1 MAFYSYKARSANGK
15 LKNGKLESDNEAEAL
30 IELTSLDLHVF
41 QIKKVNS
48 FLYRDIYI
56 GSPVKHKDFI
66 IFLRQFS
73 TLVDAGL
80 SLVDTIEILAEQS
93 NSKVLKEALDESQE
107 MILEGKPLSEAFAS
121 FPKLFPALLISMIKA
136 GEVSGR
142 LDDILDR
149 MATYYEKQYQLKQ
162 KVITAL
168 TYPAVIGILSLSITI
183 FLFAYI
189 VPIFAD
195 MFLSFGQE
203 LPFYTKMVLDISSFF
218 QQFWW
223 VIVIGLALVVL
234 LFRVISKN
242 ETLAYRLDILKL
254 KIPVIGTFI
263 QKATLSRMTQ
273 TLSSLINSSVSILQA
288 VEITK
293 DVIENRVV
301 KEVLA
306 DSKKALENGQSLA
319 KPMNDHWVFPKLIT
333 QMIAVGEATGSIDQM
348 LQKVSDY
355 YEQDLEEASDKLKS
369 LIEPIM
375 IVFLSVIVGSIVLAI
390 VIPMFTL
397 FETI

>member
-1 MAFYSYKARSANGK
+1 MAFYSYKAKSADGK
-15 LKNGKLESDNEAEAL
+15 MKNGKLESENKAEAVE
-30 IELTSLDLHVF
+30 ELNSIGLHVF

-48 FLYRDIYI
+48 LLYRDIYI
-56 GSPVKHKDFI
+56 GNPIKHKDFI
-66 IFLRQFS
+66 VFLRQFS

-93 NSKVLKEALDESQE
+93 NSKVLKEALEEVQD
-107 MILEGKPLSEAFAS
+107 MIREGKPLSEAFS
-121 FPKLFPALLISMIKA
+121 HFPKLFPSLLISMIRA
-136 GEVSGR
+136 GEASGR
-142 LDDILDR
+142 LDEILDR

-203 LPFYTKMVLDISSFF
+203 LPFYTQLVLDMSGFF
-218 QQFWW
+218 QKFWW
-223 VIVIGLALVVL
+223 IILIIIFMLVFFMQLIV
-234 LFRVISKN
+234 KN
-242 ETLAYRLDILKL
+242 EVMAYRFDVIKL
-254 KIPVIGTFI
+254 RMPIIGTFI

-293 DVIENRVV
+293 DVIDNRVV
-301 KEVLA
+301 KGVLV
-306 DSKKALENGQSLA
+306 DCKKALENGQSLA
-319 KPMNDHWVFPKLIT
+319 KPMKEHWVFPKLIT

-348 LQKVSDY
+348 LKKVSDY

-375 IVFLSVIVGSIVLAI
+375 IVFLSIIVGSIVLAI